1 MTRLLR
7 LVRPGQ
13 FMEFT
18 TLFAGNATVP
28 IVVVTFLAILEL
40 CREGLIDVAQAAAF
54 APIYVQ
60 LKPGEGEGRETG
72 NG

>member
-1 MTRLLR
+1 M
-7 LVRPGQ
+7 
-13 FMEFT
+13 
-18 TLFAGNATVP
+18 
-28 IVVVTFLAILEL
+28 VVVTFLAILEL

-60 LKPGEGEGRETG
+60 LKPAEGVVREPG